1 MRHDMWI
8 ACNRGCDSVQ
18 PAIRTDDIGVE
29 PMLGAMAQGSLSDV
43 NASRKKSMGK
53 GVVTAT
59 LALLLVPSLAS
70 ATQLQKKHV
79 KKPTSAMVGSI
90 GSFTPSAADPRF
102 GSTFGRGGL
111 TASGFRFTPSIGPG
125 SSRRVTVAV
134 RARAGTAADTDR
146 NLLASSG
153 GFTPYAYN
161 LGVAVGWK
169 HFAVTSDYSKVDLGA
184 VPGSHEAADV
194 ALSYGGKRW
203 STRLALAADRSIG
216 DTSRL
221 LGSEQGVAVDLGGSY
236 SITNRFDV
244 TGGVRYKVQKDGLM
258 QLSDDRRDSQ
268 AVYIGTAFKF

>member
-1 MRHDMWI
+1 
-8 ACNRGCDSVQ
+8 
-18 PAIRTDDIGVE
+18 
-29 PMLGAMAQGSLSDV
+29 MLGATAQGSLSDV
-43 NASRKKSMGK
+43 NASRKKSISK
-53 GVVTAT
+53 GVVITT

-70 ATQLQKKHV
+70 ATQLQNQKKHG

-134 RARAGTAADTDR
+134 RARAGMAADTDR
-146 NLLASSG
+146 NLASSG

-184 VPGSHEAADV
+184 VPGSREAADV

-216 DTSRL
+216 DTSHL

-236 SITNRFDV
+236 SINNRFDV